1 MKKILPE
8 ILTEET
14 TEEKLFPN
22 SFINVF
28 SMLEYIT
35 ILPVEKFPEYFLIW
49 FSSFNKIDDRR
60 LFVLITNNGKVLYE
74 DNIPITDFFHF
85 TKRFHFREGDNYT
98 ILIKVFNEFDE
109 VVKKRMLHFGQN
121 EFNNLHE
128 NGILKMHRYPKISVV
143 TRIKNMS
150 NQIERLHQSLKMQ
163 SFKDFEW
170 IIFDNKSTDDIYS
183 KIHEWR
189 KKDNNIMYKRLP
201 EFLNFWEY
209 SYTETNGEII
219 VVVDADDF
227 LTNNA
232 LETIDTFFNE
242 HKETDM
248 LIGNNLIFGHDNMKI
263 LDSSMFDN
271 TAYHPTCYTRKC
283 IEDTLRT
290 HTIDTPLT
298 DDHEI
303 VECIRATGK
312 TSYFIPNYLYFYRKF
327 NKQSI
332 TWNSMNLND
341 YQKHPDWQKSSD
353 ILHNK
358 INNLKL
364 LPEYKETTTLEYYII
379 YSNEDEDYND
389 YNETTY
395 FFQCMNR
402 LYDDKI
408 NSLHIIDFKDIDLEI
423 LFRKIIKYIDK
434 FCKDNSIIMFISGD
448 YEQYATEI
456 EILDKFYKNEY
467 KKNQKILFSKDKYS
481 TFIGESDSISYMLDE
496 IIEKFYIDKNDS
508 IEEQLKEYALNDD
521 NSAIDTECEIFM
533 YHDKNDTFNYKQES
547 ARIRNTIT
555 KTFPSILISKE

>member
-1 MKKILPE
+1 MKQVIE
-8 ILTEET
+8 QILTEET

-35 ILPVEKFPEYFLIW
+35 ILPVEKLPEYFLIW

-109 VVKKRMLHFGQN
+109 VVKKRMMHFGQN
-121 EFNNLHE
+121 EFNSLHE
-128 NGILKMHRYPKISVV
+128 NGVLKMHRYPKISVV

-189 KKDNNIMYKRLP
+189 KEHKNIMYKRLP

-219 VVVDADDF
+219 VVVDADD
-227 LTNNA
+227 LLAWNA
-232 LETIDTFFNE
+232 LEIINLFFNE
-242 HKETDM
+242 HKETDL

-364 LPEYKETTTLEYYII
+364 LPEYKETTTLEFYNI
-379 YSNEDEDYND
+379 YDNDDYND
-389 YNETTY
+389 YHEVVHNFSILNKLY
-395 FFQCMNR
+395 RDVKNR
-402 LYDDKI
+402 
-408 NSLHIIDFKDIDLEI
+408 LHIINFKDTDLEI
-423 LFRKIIKYIDK
+423 LFRRIRDYIEK
-434 FCKDNSIIMFISGD
+434 FCREDSIIMLIQDD
-448 YEQYATEI
+448 YHQYGLEK
-456 EILDKFYKNEY
+456 EILDKFFRFNSV
-467 KKNQKILFSKDKYS
+467 IVFSKDKYS
-481 TFIGESDSISYMLDE
+481 TFIGDVSKIYKILDD
-496 IIEKFYIDKNDS
+496 IIEKFYIDKNDN
-508 IEEQLKEYALNDD
+508 IEEQLSNIEERRIF
-521 NSAIDTECEIFM
+521 IDTECEIFM
-533 YHDKNDTFNYKQES
+533 HHDKNDTFNCKQES

>member
-1 MKKILPE
+1 MKKVLSE
-8 ILTEET
+8 ILIEET
-14 TEEKLFPN
+14 NEEQLFPN
-22 SFINVF
+22 SLVNCF
-28 SMLEYIT
+28 SMLEYMT
-35 ILPVEKFPEYFLIW
+35 ILKVENLPEYFLVW
-49 FSSFNKIDDRR
+49 WSSFNKLDDRN

-98 ILIKVFNEFDE
+98 ILIKVLNEFDE
-109 VVKKRMLHFGQN
+109 VVKKKMIHFGQD
-121 EFNNLHE
+121 EFNSLHE
-128 NGILKMHRYPKISVV
+128 NGVLKMHRYPKISVV

-189 KKDNNIMYKRLP
+189 KEHNNIMYKRLP

-227 LTNNA
+227 LTWNA
-232 LETIDTFFNE
+232 LEIINKFFNE

-271 TAYHPTCYTRKC
+271 TAYHPTGYTRKC

-312 TSYFIPNYLYFYRKF
+312 TSYKINNILYFYSKF

-364 LPEYKETTTLEYYII
+364 LSKYKETTVLEYYNI
-379 YSNEDEDYND
+379 YNEHNEYND
-389 YNETTY
+389 HLESIDN
-395 FFQCMNR
+395 FNILNK
-402 LYDDKI
+402 LYKDRI
-408 NSLHIIDFKDIDLEI
+408 NLLHIINFKDSDLET
-423 LFRKIIKYIDK
+423 LFRKIMNYIDK
-434 FCKDNSIIMFISGD
+434 FCKDGSILVFTQED
-448 YEQYATEI
+448 YKQYATEN
-456 EILDKFYKNEY
+456 EILDKFYRKDVD
-467 KKNQKILFSKDKYS
+467 IIFSKDKYS
-481 TFIGESDSISYMLDE
+481 TFIGYASSINIILDN
-496 IIEKFYIDKNDS
+496 IIENFYLDKNEN
-508 IEEQLKEYALNDD
+508 IEDQLSNFKYN
-521 NSAIDTECEIFM
+521 NYAIDTECEIFM
-533 YHDKNDTFNYKQES
+533 HYSKNDTFSYKMES
-547 ARIRNTIT
+547 DRIRNIIT
-555 KTFPSILISKE
+555 KTFPSILINKE

>member
-1 MKKILPE
+1 MKKVLSE

-14 TEEKLFPN
+14 NEELLFPN
-22 SFINVF
+22 SLVNCF

-35 ILPVEKFPEYFLIW
+35 ILPVENFPEYFLIW

-60 LFVLITNNGKVLYE
+60 LFVLITNNGKVVYE

-85 TKRFHFREGDNYT
+85 TKRFHFRNGDNYT
-98 ILIKVFNEFDE
+98 ILIKVLNEFDE
-109 VVKKRMLHFGQN
+109 VVKKKMIHFGQD
-121 EFNNLHE
+121 EFNTLHE
-128 NGILKMHRYPKISVV
+128 NGSLKMHRYPKISVV

-189 KKDNNIMYKRLP
+189 KNYNNIMYKRLP

-209 SYTETNGEII
+209 SYTETNGNII

-227 LTNNA
+227 LVSNA
-232 LETIDTFFNE
+232 LETINKFFNQ
-242 HKETDM
+242 HTETDM

-341 YQKHPDWQKSSD
+341 YQHHPDWQKSSD

-364 LPEYKETTTLEYYII
+364 LPKYKETTTLEYYNI
-379 YSNEDEDYND
+379 YHEDDYND
-389 YNETTY
+389 YHEVAHNFSVLNKLYRDEK
-395 FFQCMNR
+395 NR
-402 LYDDKI
+402 LHVI
-408 NSLHIIDFKDIDLEI
+408 NFKDTDLEI
-423 LFRKIIKYIDK
+423 LFRKIMNYMEKFGREDSIIMLIQDDYYQYGTEKEIIDK
-434 FCKDNSIIMFISGD
+434 FYRYNSHIV
-448 YEQYATEI
+448 
-456 EILDKFYKNEY
+456 
-467 KKNQKILFSKDKYS
+467 FSNYKYS
-481 TFIGESDSISYMLDE
+481 TFIAYASNLYKILDD
-496 IIEKFYIDKNDS
+496 IIEKFYIDKNNN
-508 IEEQLKEYALNDD
+508 IEEQLSNIKETRTF
-521 NSAIDTECEIFM
+521 IDTECEIFM
-533 YHDKNDTFNYKQES
+533 YHDKNDTFNCKQES

-555 KTFPSILISKE
+555 KTFPSFLINK